1 MENQKRAVFVKHRTT
16 NNIVV
21 ITNVTRKYFEKMAKV
36 DSSYI
41 LLDEYEQVIVPLE
54 LTPQEAEIYVEQKLV
69 DLQEWHDRLTKKE
82 IELNERELNLNR
94 VELKPKVEIQ
104 TEEIKEVLETK
115 TAKKSGRPKKDI

>member
-1 MENQKRAVFVKHRTT
+1 M
-16 NNIVV
+16 
-21 ITNVTRKYFEKMAKV
+21 
-36 DSSYI
+36 
-41 LLDEYEQVIVPLE
+41 
-54 LTPQEAEIYVEQKLV
+54 
-69 DLQEWHDRLTKKE
+69 QEWHDRLTKKE

>member
-36 DSSYI
+36 DSNYI